1 MHKYITR
8 LNTSKE
14 AEQLAA
20 NAQEQGNSTL
30 AEMAIK
36 RGQELRAQESGYFTP
51 AEQGLA
57 IAIYVYEDAQK
68 QRTGRKNYRANR
80 TWQKIQAVGGNI
92 LAAAEDMVIAPRPT
106 IGFGVLE
113 EDNLRE
119 HSFEAVIDR
128 FPDEFSAEA
137 VAAARARLR
146 GEPSPV
152 RRTARPVAESDTP
165 AQPLFDSQART
176 FLHGFSDPRNW
187 CRSDWLPRYRV
198 SLERVEEAKS
208 NDSPED
214 IFDLLWKTQDNA
226 VSHAGQGTLK
236 FDDVDRKRAEII
248 AITRS
253 IFLDGTPSHYEGIV
267 RQFEQWKEERQIS
280 MVPWLLIA
288 RAFAAIHPSLYHT
301 TVDRSSQDEVIWWFA
316 EHTGFADPGRGN
328 WALRAQ
334 ALTAHLDLAGV
345 FPDDQLGRNI
355 FPWFVLDQ
363 LRAGTAKNPRR
374 GHRPRALSSFAHIP
388 ESQREIALRHNKLL
402 TDLYRKLVDEYGE
415 KNVCT
420 EHPTGTGG
428 YADAVV
434 WLPGNECLLYEL
446 KIADSAAL
454 VVRQA
459 MGQLLDYGYRGRG
472 LQPKKLIAVGEPELD
487 EEMRIY
493 MGRLQA
499 KFEMDIEYLQIK
511 ETTAE
516 V

>member
-1 MHKYITR
+1 MHKYIAR

-14 AEQLAA
+14 AEQFAA
-20 NAQEQGNSTL
+20 NAQEHGNSTL
-30 AEMAIK
+30 AEMATK
-36 RGQELRAQESGYFTP
+36 RGLELRAQESGYSTP
-51 AEQGLA
+51 AQRGLA

-80 TWQKIQAVGGNI
+80 AWQKIKAVGGNI
-92 LAAAEDMVIAPRPT
+92 LAAAEDMVMAPRPT

-128 FPDEFSAEA
+128 FPGEFSAEA

-146 GEPSPV
+146 GAPPPA
-152 RRTARPVAESDTP
+152 RRTAKPATAADAP

-208 NDSPED
+208 NNSPED
-214 IFDLLWKTQDNA
+214 IFDLLWKTHDNA
-226 VSHAGQGTLK
+226 VSHAGQGILK
-236 FDDVDRKRAEII
+236 FDDVDRKRTEIV

-253 IFLDGTPSHYEGIV
+253 IFLDGTPSNYEAV
-267 RQFEQWKEERQIS
+267 VEQFEKWKAAGQIS

-301 TVDRSSQDEVIWWFA
+301 TVDRSSQDQVIGWFA

-328 WALRAQ
+328 WALRAE
-334 ALTAHLDLAGV
+334 ALTAHLNRAGV
-345 FPDDQLGRNI
+345 FQDDQLGRNI

-363 LRAGTAKNPRR
+363 LRASTANNPRR
-374 GHRPRALSSFAHIP
+374 GHRPRALSSYAHIP
-388 ESQREIALRHNKLL
+388 ESQRKIALRHNKLL
-402 TDLYRKLVDEYGE
+402 TELYRKLVDEYGE

-487 EEMRIY
+487 EEMRVYIE
-493 MGRLQA
+493 RLQA
-499 KFEMDIEYLQIK
+499 NFEMDIEYLQIK
-511 ETTAE
+511 QVATEA
-516 V
+516 